1 MDRCALFV
9 DASYMLA
16 DGAMAVYGTRNR
28 ESVSWDYTG
37 VIQFLGNIARDRT
50 GVPLLRCYWYEAT
63 VEGRRT
69 AEHEALADLPG
80 VKLRLSRLRPGRREG
95 VDSEIHRDMTTLAR
109 NGAVSDALVVSAEED
124 LVQVIT
130 EVQDFGMRVTI
141 VHIPIE
147 GNWTI
152 SRGLRQEC
160 DGLLEISHA
169 HLRPYVELRA
179 GAEPGRGGDRY
190 ALPGYPPPA
199 AGNGHGPVGHLGQLP
214 ALPGAPAAVYQVPV
228 VTEQQVPQ
236 PQNSTPPPA
245 SDYYSG
251 PILDAQAAR
260 QEAWHPGAQAAGH
273 MPAPHRPDTPAVPGH
288 DAVSAHLV
296 VNQSQPLHPQFTGGQ
311 QPPAAA
317 QPLPG
322 QDVITHPGMPGP
334 QGGHAQNAAQ
344 AGMQHSQP
352 LAIGPQQP
360 AAAVQPGHQV
370 PAGQFGQQP
379 VAYPA
384 PAPGAAGPPG
394 AHTVGQPAPPGA
406 FPPAQGHPAH
416 AGPGP
421 AGGQQPGYPATGRPP
436 AVGQGAHGQPSMA
449 QQPHPA
455 AGAAMAQYGQPGA
468 MQMPPPAAGRAGP
481 QSPAPGQPAIPGPV
495 ANQGQPAQGPGRG
508 PGVQP
513 SGGIPAQPPQ
523 GARAAMPPQNPQQM
537 YAAPPPARGGF
548 PPAGPAGQP
557 PAGAHPAGG
566 QIPVGQAASNGVGGP
581 AAPLPPMPQAG
592 SPGQAQPGQYPAGPG
607 RFGPGSQDQ
616 RFPGPGMA
624 GPGSAQDP
632 AYAPPPGP
640 YSGPQPAT
648 GHGAPMPPPV
658 AMALPDAVQAA
669 HGEGFQFGQVVARDA
684 PALWLEAVLA
694 RKPRMPSD
702 LEARLLQD
710 SSLPIDSLLHD
721 EVRHALRRGFWD
733 ALERSRH

>member
-1 MDRCALFV
+1 VDRCALFV

-80 VKLRLSRLRPGRREG
+80 VKLRLNRLRPGRREG
-95 VDSEIHRDMTTLAR
+95 VDSEIRRDMTTLAR

-160 DGLLEISHA
+160 DGLLEISEA
-169 HLRPYVELRA
+169 HLRPYVQLRA

-190 ALPGYPPPA
+190 ALPGYRPPA
-199 AGNGHGPVGHLGQLP
+199 AGNGHGPVGHLGHVP
-214 ALPGAPAAVYQVPV
+214 ALPGAPAALYQVPA

-236 PQNSTPPPA
+236 PQNSSPVPG

-251 PILDAQAAR
+251 PTPAAQAGR
-260 QEAWHPGAQAAGH
+260 REAQYPGVQAAGQMPTAQAPD
-273 MPAPHRPDTPAVPGH
+273 MPAAPGH

-296 VNQSQPLHPQFTGGQ
+296 VNQSQPLHPQFTVGQ

-322 QDVITHPGMPGP
+322 QDVSTHPGMPVP
-334 QGGHAQNAAQ
+334 QGGHPQHATQ

-352 LAIGPQQP
+352 LATGPQPP
-360 AAAVQPGHQV
+360 AASPPGHQV

-384 PAPGAAGPPG
+384 PPAGASGHLG
-394 AHTVGQPAPPGA
+394 AHTMGQPGPPGA
-406 FPPAQGHPAH
+406 FPPAQGSPSH
-416 AGPGP
+416 AGPVA

-436 AVGQGAHGQPSMA
+436 AAGQGAHGHASMA
-449 QQPHPA
+449 QQSQPPA
-455 AGAAMAQYGQPGA
+455 AGAATAHYTQPGA
-468 MQMPPPAAGRAGP
+468 VQMPQQAAGRPGP
-481 QSPAPGQPAIPGPV
+481 QSPAPGQPAMPGP
-495 ANQGQPAQGPGRG
+495 AASSGQPSQGPGRG

-513 SGGIPAQPPQ
+513 SGGFPAQPPQ
-523 GARAAMPPQNPQQM
+523 GARAGMPPQNPQQM
-537 YAAPPPARGGF
+537 YAAPPPAGSGF

-557 PAGAHPAGG
+557 SVSAHQAGG
-566 QIPVGQAASNGVGGP
+566 QIPVGQVVSNGAGGP

-592 SPGQAQPGQYPAGPG
+592 FPGQAQPGQYAGPG
-607 RFGPGSQDQ
+607 RFGPGPQDQ
-616 RFPGPGMA
+616 RFPGPGGA
-624 GPGSAQDP
+624 GPGGAHGP
-632 AYAPPPGP
+632 AYVPPPGP

-648 GHGAPMPPPV
+648 GHAAPMPPPV

-733 ALERSRH
+733 ALERTRH